1 MRKHFFTLMALA
13 ATLCACNKEQMIES
27 ETPTP
32 GVTPQKVT
40 VFTATMEGA
49 PETRATYDGT
59 YKCASWEVDDRI
71 SINGVLYQAQTAGT
85 STTFSESVVME
96 EMRPVYIS
104 SANTGS
110 YGNQPAANLVDDAG
124 TSTRWCVD
132 NTQKVNDAWN
142 IVVST
147 GKDTQLKSIKLWNA
161 DNTSS
166 YPNRVWKKITVYGSM
181 SATKG
186 WEEINTF
193 DNLNLAANNSEL
205 AGTIDVNATKPYT
218 FYKID
223 VLDNEGDSYMQMA
236 DMKFVV
242 EAVNWVRPRYVSSTN
257 TQSYNNQNPASNLVD
272 DAGTSTRWCVENAQ
286 KVNDAWNIV
295 VTTDKTIYL
304 KNILLWNA
312 ESGSG
317 SYRNRIWKKITVY
330 GSLSANEGWEE
341 IKSFDDLNLTA
352 NNYGLAGTVA
362 INATKAY
369 SFYKIDVLDNKGDS
383 YMQMSDM
390 KFEAIDPSTFAPYDV
405 YFPASLNNGTSAVLP
420 ANITETWADG
430 KFNMPMYAHSES
442 TNLQFKNLCGVL
454 KVIVKNNRL
463 SEVKGIRVSSANKAT
478 SGAFTVNSDNAAV
491 LTSPTNTANSV
502 TVTYTEAVPTTAEG
516 TVFYVAI
523 PAQTY
528 RGLKIELSADGEN
541 FTKAITTKEDAD
553 IVVERNKIY
562 PINHVKTIP
571 SGALPFEFT
580 VNAQGKKVY
589 FSKGNLQATF
599 LGGDP
604 TNYSWGFAQHQYD
617 IIGDAAGNTTIGNQ
631 TAGAVVDLFG
641 WSTPST
647 YYGISTS
654 ENSVDYTGD
663 FKDWGTAID
672 NIGTWR
678 TLSKDE
684 WSYLCETRAASTV
697 NGIAN
702 VRYAYTTIF
711 LGFSQDFFP
720 ILIQGIILF
729 PDDYT
734 HPSDVYPD
742 FEDIEL
748 DDWLKMEAAGC
759 VFLPREGYR
768 SGSKV
773 LGSEAR
779 YCSSSKEGANGAYYL
794 NFSERGLECPW
805 STRNF
810 CHSVRLVTDVK

>member
-1 MRKHFFTLMALA
+1 MKKYILTFVAFA
-13 ATLCACNKEQMIES
+13 AALCACNKLENIIPE
-27 ETPTP
+27 
-32 GVTPQKVT
+32 PQAPEDVIQAT
-40 VFTATMEGA
+40 ELVFTATMEGA

-71 SINGVLYQAQTAGT
+71 SINGFDYKANNAGT
-85 STTFSESVVME
+85 STTFSKVESAEPPM
-96 EMRPVYIS
+96 EMRPAFVS
-104 SANTGS
+104 STNTGS
-110 YGNQPAANLVDDAG
+110 YSNQPAANLVDDAG

-132 NTQKVNDAWN
+132 NTQKVNGVWN

-390 KFEAIDPSTFAPYDV
+390 KFEAIDPSTVAPYDV
-405 YFPASLNNGTSAVLP
+405 YFPASLYNGTSAVLP

-430 KFNMPMYAHSES
+430 KFNMPMYA
-442 TNLQFKNLCGVL
+442 
-454 KVIVKNNRL
+454 IA
-463 SEVKGIRVSSANKAT
+463 RV
-478 SGAFTVNSDNAAV
+478 
-491 LTSPTNTANSV
+491 
-502 TVTYTEAVPTTAEG
+502 
-516 TVFYVAI
+516 
-523 PAQTY
+523 
-528 RGLKIELSADGEN
+528 
-541 FTKAITTKEDAD
+541 
-553 IVVERNKIY
+553 
-562 PINHVKTIP
+562 PI
-571 SGALPFEFT
+571 
-580 VNAQGKKVY
+580 
-589 FSKGNLQATF
+589 
-599 LGGDP
+599 
-604 TNYSWGFAQHQYD
+604 
-617 IIGDAAGNTTIGNQ
+617 
-631 TAGAVVDLFG
+631 
-641 WSTPST
+641 
-647 YYGISTS
+647 
-654 ENSVDYTGD
+654 
-663 FKDWGTAID
+663 
-672 NIGTWR
+672 
-678 TLSKDE
+678 
-684 WSYLCETRAASTV
+684 
-697 NGIAN
+697 
-702 VRYAYTTIF
+702 
-711 LGFSQDFFP
+711 
-720 ILIQGIILF
+720 
-729 PDDYT
+729 
-734 HPSDVYPD
+734 
-742 FEDIEL
+742 
-748 DDWLKMEAAGC
+748 
-759 VFLPREGYR
+759 
-768 SGSKV
+768 
-773 LGSEAR
+773 
-779 YCSSSKEGANGAYYL
+779 CSSRTSAA
-794 NFSERGLECPW
+794 C
-805 STRNF
+805 
-810 CHSVRLVTDVK
+810 